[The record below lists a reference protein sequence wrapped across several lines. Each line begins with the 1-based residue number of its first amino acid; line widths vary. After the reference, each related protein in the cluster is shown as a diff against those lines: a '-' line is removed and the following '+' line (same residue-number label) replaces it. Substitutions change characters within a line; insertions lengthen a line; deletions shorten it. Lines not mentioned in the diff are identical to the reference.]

1 MKDYI
6 TKECIIEEYL
16 NNWFTYDEL
25 AEYLCIDKKEVVE
38 VLDNYCTL
46 DNKLYSKVYE
56 HRKNIKKYYDAI
68 DDDLPSVT
76 VDNELYID
84 IANYIIENKSSVR
97 ETAKVFGIGKTTVHD
112 YIQKKL
118 PNISIKHYKAVFDV
132 LMENKSFST
141 NNKKVIE
148 QVLTSY
154 NYLAVGNTI
163 EEIGKI
169 QGLSWNVVQ
178 RNLTTRLSK
187 IDKEKYTIA
196 KEVLSETKLQPLKE
210 NSFKPHGK

>member
-1 MKDYI
+1 
-6 TKECIIEEYL
+6 
-16 NNWFTYDEL
+16 
-25 AEYLCIDKKEVVE
+25 
-38 VLDNYCTL
+38 
-46 DNKLYSKVYE
+46 
-56 HRKNIKKYYDAI
+56 
-68 DDDLPSVT
+68 
-76 VDNELYID
+76 
-84 IANYIIENKSSVR
+84 
-97 ETAKVFGIGKTTVHD
+97 
-112 YIQKKL
+112 
-118 PNISIKHYKAVFDV
+118 
-132 LMENKSFST
+132 MENKSFST

-187 IDKEKYTIA
+187 IDKEKYKIA